1 MEVMESLGE
10 VTTRSSSDCGYC
22 GKPNHDESKCFIK
35 ERNKGIPRRKK
46 GGCDNCGKMDHWKR
60 DCPEKP
66 IKDRFTDVKASHSTM
81 GRDKRG
87 AGGMPRQ
94 VGRGVH
100 SGDIGSN
107 TLRPSDCS
115 RCKYATK
122 LTACAGCQKT
132 SNITH
137 CLLHCT
143 AFNALS
149 VNDKVSV
156 VKSSKACAICLHP
169 SYTSKR
175 YDYKDKEKMFVVWMV
190 VSLTTI
196 PVYMATETHM

>member
-1 MEVMESLGE
+1 MDIVASLTMMSLSVSSRRETRVYPGGRKEDATIVVKWITGGE
-10 VTTRSSSDCGYC
+10 TAL
-22 GKPNHDESKCFIK
+22 
-35 ERNKGIPRRKK
+35 RNLLKIGLL
-46 GGCDNCGKMDHWKR
+46 MS
-60 DCPEKP
+60 
-66 IKDRFTDVKASHSTM
+66 RFSHSTM

-87 AGGMPRQ
+87 AGDKPRQ
-94 VGRGVH
+94 VGGGVH